1 MSIQAN
7 GASALKQWISRLNNS
22 HCSWKKKEPNSD
34 QRVMRRF
41 HHESFCPT
49 PRNVS
54 TSHACPWPMVHEPNQ
69 TEHTATTRSE
79 SPGLDLSPQFPIH
92 QVAVAGTKE
101 RECCATH
108 TTFLDQGGLCPLP
121 PPQLVSSLDQE
132 PDGYGTIVDRE
143 GGVGILTAR
152 ADPYAKTAK
161 NNQQRGEN
169 CGGKSSHETRCSESR
184 ESQMEV
190 QLQLTDPASWL
201 GAGGLEWQRG
211 RRNE

>member
-1 MSIQAN
+1 MLCHSYDIP
-7 GASALKQWISRLNNS
+7 GPGWSLSSA
-22 HCSWKKKEPNSD
+22 
-34 QRVMRRF
+34 
-41 HHESFCPT
+41 
-49 PRNVS
+49 
-54 TSHACPWPMVHEPNQ
+54 
-69 TEHTATTRSE
+69 
-79 SPGLDLSPQFPIH
+79 
-92 QVAVAGTKE
+92 
-101 RECCATH
+101 
-108 TTFLDQGGLCPLP
+108 